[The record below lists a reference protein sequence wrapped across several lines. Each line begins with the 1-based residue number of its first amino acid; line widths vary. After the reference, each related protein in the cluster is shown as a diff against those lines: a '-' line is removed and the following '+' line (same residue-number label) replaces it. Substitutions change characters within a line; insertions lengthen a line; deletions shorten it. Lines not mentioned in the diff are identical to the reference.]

1 MTQKENIIH
10 LLIFVGSVLGV
21 HAQQDPL
28 YALYLNN
35 PAVINPAFSGINNN
49 LMANLSYRSQWS
61 AFGGNPITVA
71 ANGQI
76 SLLDNKIGAGAL
88 LVSDRIGEN
97 VSTSASGL
105 FSYKIELKDKLFSF
119 GMQAGMMNYK
129 TDPGKL
135 NFTDVDDPSFARVS
149 ETKFNLGAGAVL
161 KSEKYIVGLSVP
173 RMLANSFQTVGQS
186 VQIYQQHFYLF
197 GSYIY
202 FVNERILLKPSVL
215 FKGVK
220 GAPIS
225 TDLNFVVD
233 VNRTYATGIF
243 TRNFKAFGLLAQI
256 NFLES
261 YKLAYVYEIPT
272 NKSVGTQFN
281 THEVMI
287 GFRTAVFDFHERS
300 VSNF

>member
-1 MTQKENIIH
+1 MKKIIFI
-10 LLIFVGSVLGV
+10 LLIVYKSAEVF
-21 HAQQDPL
+21 AQQDPL

-35 PAVINPAFSGINNN
+35 PVVINPGFTGINNN
-49 LMANLSYRSQWS
+49 LMTNLSYRTQWS
-61 AFGGNPITVA
+61 AFDGNPTTVA

-76 SLLDNKIGAGAL
+76 SLLNNKVGAGAL
-88 LVSDRIGEN
+88 LVSDKIGEN

-119 GMQAGMMNYK
+119 GMQAGVMNYK

-135 NFTDVDDPSFARVS
+135 NFTDADDPSFERLS

-161 KSEKYIVGLSVP
+161 KSEKYIIGLSVP
-173 RMLANSFQTVGQS
+173 RMLANSFKTVGQS
-186 VQIYQQHFYLF
+186 VQLYQQHFYLF
-197 GSYIY
+197 GSYIH

-225 TDLNFVVD
+225 TDLNFLVD
-233 VNRTYATGIF
+233 INRAYAAGIF
-243 TRNFKAFGLLAQI
+243 TRNFKAFGVTAQI
-256 NFLES
+256 NFLEK
-261 YKLAYVYEIPT
+261 YKLAYLFEVPT
-272 NKSVGTQFN
+272 NKSVGSQFS

-287 GFRTAVFDFHERS
+287 GFRTAVLGFHDRS
-300 VSNF
+300 MSNF

>member
-1 MTQKENIIH
+1 MKKIIQ
-10 LLIFVGSVLGV
+10 LLFFAGIAFEV

-28 YALYLNN
+28 YALYINN
-35 PAVINPAFSGINNN
+35 PVVINPGFAGINNN

-61 AFGGNPITVA
+61 AFGGNPTTMA

-105 FSYKIELKDKLFSF
+105 FSYKIELKDKVFSF
-119 GMQAGMMNYK
+119 GMQAGLINYK

-135 NFTDVDDPSFARVS
+135 NFTDVDDPSFTRVS
-149 ETKFNLGAGAVL
+149 ETKFNLGVGAVL
-161 KSEKYIVGLSVP
+161 KSEKYLVGVSVP

-202 FVNERILLKPSVL
+202 FLNDRILFRPSVL

-233 VNRTYATGIF
+233 VNRTYAAGIF
-243 TRNFKAFGLLAQI
+243 TRNFKAFGLLAQL
-256 NFLES
+256 NFLEK